1 VTFKDLQKL
10 VQSEATQDRVKYF
23 KDSRIESCGYG
34 TKNDTNRK
42 TEQPKAF
49 AASITL
55 LAYQEKTVKRKTL
68 FDYELLLYKALFDRG
83 YLNSAP
89 SSEVMYPFRE
99 TPLGKEATGLGVIEF
114 MLRFMAWLCLRNDDY
129 RGS

>member
-1 VTFKDLQKL
+1 MTFKDLQKL

-23 KDSRIESCGYG
+23 KDSRIESSEYG

-55 LAYQEKTVKRKTL
+55 LAYQEKTVKENHCLTMSCYCTRLYSIEDILTV
-68 FDYELLLYKALFDRG
+68 LLLPK
-83 YLNSAP
+83 SCIH
-89 SSEVMYPFRE
+89 SEKHLWAKR
-99 TPLGKEATGLGVIEF
+99 LLA
-114 MLRFMAWLCLRNDDY
+114 
-129 RGS
+129 

>member
-10 VQSEATQDRVKYF
+10 VQSEATQDRVKYY
-23 KDSRIESCGYG
+23 KDSRIESSEYG

-55 LAYQEKTVKRKTL
+55 LAYQEKTVKENHCLTMSCYCTR
-68 FDYELLLYKALFDRG
+68 ALFDRG

>member
-42 TEQPKAF
+42 TEQPKA
-49 AASITL
+49 
-55 LAYQEKTVKRKTL
+55 L
-68 FDYELLLYKALFDRG
+68 FDYELLLYKALFDSG

-99 TPLGKEATGLGVIEF
+99 TPLGKEAAGLGVIEF